1 MCLNIPRQ
9 LIKQNDNKIVI
20 KMTFDP
26 AKKNASIPGKMGEW
40 DSATA
45 YCGENKLQAVKYTQ
59 QKDNQKAVSS
69 AVQ

>member
-1 MCLNIPRQ
+1 
-9 LIKQNDNKIVI
+9 
-20 KMTFDP
+20 MTYDP
-26 AKKNASIPGKMGEW
+26 AKKNASIPGKTGEW